1 MSSRL
6 SITPKSPKSP
16 TGEDAVQPSD
26 GSLSSS
32 TNTYASSSEE
42 ASTSSRGRLSAT
54 CASEGRDPRIDIESY
69 LRASFVMHPEV
80 AGPLLQFPIE
90 MYLSMRGEG
99 SDANV
104 LLCPWYLACALVV
117 MYHGASG
124 ATRRQ
129 IAQAMHVD
137 DDGSVVSVL
146 DSHASRMFCR
156 DYRRPLHTH
165 SDLALQEVARN
176 CGVVGDALN
185 IVKDVSNAILE
196 SKNRRTVYSS
206 VVLPPGNDGGEQDC
220 SGPSTLLLPLCPTRW
235 TVTVKSMER
244 FVENYERVQ
253 ATLKDISSLSAQL
266 VLLPTLLRDEGPAA
280 SERILQILQGLN
292 VTSYSC
298 LFHDERVKLSSYFV
312 EPLSGLDMHSHVR
325 DFARSSAQCCR
336 GLNGLLR
343 SLAGFAFQ
351 EDVFGKGSIDA
362 DTMVVLA
369 SVFSFQSRWFCD
381 GDARALT
388 GHFCR
393 PSGEGGVVKETVPML
408 RLRGSFRFANFKDDD
423 GFEVT
428 VLEIPFQDPRRSI
441 AIFLPAQSSSFEAL
455 EDRLDAPNVLKCLSR
470 LERHRLAEV
479 ILPKLKMNCVADL
492 KRHLPLLGAVNV
504 FTEAADL
511 CNMSTLEGLKVS
523 AAKQVSVFSIG
534 RRGAGT
540 PEAQAAASDA
550 TRTVLGTDA
559 VKIVVDRPFFFLIV
573 ARDPDTVLL
582 LGSVTR
588 VL

>member
-1 MSSRL
+1 
-6 SITPKSPKSP
+6 
-16 TGEDAVQPSD
+16 
-26 GSLSSS
+26 
-32 TNTYASSSEE
+32 
-42 ASTSSRGRLSAT
+42 
-54 CASEGRDPRIDIESY
+54 
-69 LRASFVMHPEV
+69 MHPEV

-165 SDLALQEVARN
+165 S
-176 CGVVGDALN
+176 
-185 IVKDVSNAILE
+185 
-196 SKNRRTVYSS
+196 
-206 VVLPPGNDGGEQDC
+206 
-220 SGPSTLLLPLCPTRW
+220 
-235 TVTVKSMER
+235 
-244 FVENYERVQ
+244 
-253 ATLKDISSLSAQL
+253 
-266 VLLPTLLRDEGPAA
+266 
-280 SERILQILQGLN
+280 GLN